1 LMKKVGFVGLGSMGV
16 PMASR
21 LVQSGYQLV
30 AYNRTRVKAEPL
42 RGRAEITSTQR
53 EVAEKADPIVLML
66 TDTQA
71 VEDVLF
77 SSQGMYER
85 MASGKTI
92 INCSTI
98 LPSASRRIA
107 ERLKRKNV
115 GYIEA
120 PVFGGPQMAS
130 KGELIVMAAG
140 EREKYEE
147 VLDVIRSF
155 AAKVFY
161 TGRVG
166 TAMSVK
172 LGLNLVAAVTGQALA
187 ESVLLAQKTGV
198 DPSLFIQILN
208 STGYKTTLSEQ
219 KGLSMVKGDFHPTFF
234 LKHMFKDLNLM
245 DETAKEN
252 KIFMPLMSQTR
263 ISYLAA
269 TNMGLENEDFTAIF
283 RMLSE
288 MNKQG

>member
-1 LMKKVGFVGLGSMGV
+1 MKKVGFVGLGSMGV

-147 VLDVIRSF
+147 VLDVIRGF

>member
-1 LMKKVGFVGLGSMGV
+1 MKKVGFVGLGSMGV